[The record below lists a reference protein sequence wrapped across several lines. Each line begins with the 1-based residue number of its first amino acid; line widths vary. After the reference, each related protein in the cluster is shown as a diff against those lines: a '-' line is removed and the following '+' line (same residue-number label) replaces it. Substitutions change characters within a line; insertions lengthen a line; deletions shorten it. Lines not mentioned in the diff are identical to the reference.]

1 MPLME
6 GKRGQIIDAAV
17 AEFRE
22 RGFNGA
28 SMDRVANRAEV
39 SKRTV
44 YNHFESKE
52 ALFRAILDLM
62 ATQCNAAFSVE
73 YKPGEPIEAQL
84 RGLGWAE
91 GKLLTSPDFMK
102 LARMVMGE
110 TMRDPALAS
119 EMNCK
124 LERVA
129 VFQEFIHAAA
139 SDGALNAPDST
150 RAADQFLGLIKS
162 QAFWPAI
169 HSGEIVSEEEM
180 ARIVE
185 TTVEMFLSIYEPGEA
200 SGG

>member
-1 MPLME
+1 MALLAE
-6 GKRGQIIDAAV
+6 KRGKIIDAAV

-22 RGFNGA
+22 RGFAGA
-28 SMDRVANRAEV
+28 SMDRVATRAEV

-62 ATQCNAAFSVE
+62 AESCNAAFAVT
-73 YKPGEPIEAQL
+73 YVPGTPIEDQI

-110 TMRDPALAS
+110 TMRDPELAA

-124 LERVA
+124 LERIA
-129 VFQEFIHAAA
+129 AFQEFMEAAA
-139 SDGALNAPDST
+139 ADGALAIDDPA

-169 HSGEIVSEEEM
+169 HSGEIVSEAEM
-180 ARIVE
+180 ERIVE
-185 TTVEMFLSIYEPGEA
+185 TTTELFLSFYKPKC
-200 SGG
+200 